1 MRAVS
6 AARTFQDHHLV
17 RACAAIRRSS
27 RSYHMQEAGSL
38 FENRPLPL
46 VAGASSYQRSSS
58 SVASLR
64 LSYPGPAKPVV
75 VTVLVNRDPLG
86 SFKSAGTL
94 VRIARPGSFQ
104 VAPAIAVTV
113 AVFAQCASAPGHT
126 GSFRCVAQRSGSAC
140 RFSGRVGPWAAS
152 RLLLG
157 RSRR

>member
-6 AARTFQDHHLV
+6 AARTFQDHLV
-17 RACAAIRRSS
+17 RACAAIRRSW
-27 RSYHMQEAGSL
+27 RSYHMQETGSL

-46 VAGASSYQRSSS
+46 VAGHRHTSVLARRSSHYVS
-58 SVASLR
+58 AIQDRPSLSW
-64 LSYPGPAKPVV
+64 LPFWLTGI
-75 VTVLVNRDPLG
+75 PLG

-104 VAPAIAVTV
+104 VAAAIAVTV
-113 AVFAQCASAPGHT
+113 AVFAQCASAPGHR
-126 GSFRCVAQRSGSAC
+126 GSFRCVARRSGSAR
-140 RFSGRVGPWAAS
+140 RFPGRVGPWAAS